1 MGFKWSKARRVRL
14 AHATGLSTTFL
25 GLALLSAALSGCA
38 GTAPAEPS
46 GTPTQQT
53 DPTATPSPTAAAFPI
68 PDDIAGSFREI
79 ADASCSKAS
88 AEGVT
93 EIAEDG
99 SGRLILVP
107 KEDAYQDF
115 SAVSVGMSG
124 VGELIWSTEEF
135 YACNA
140 SIGFSYSDES
150 NSEYGL
156 IEFDPSDGSYTVTV
170 GEGKDAFIAEYTV
183 RDGLIR
189 TGSSTSDGETTVL
202 TIEYGMPA
210 EADIDILRSA
220 VDTFLAEEG

>member
-1 MGFKWSKARRVRL
+1 MITRFGASV
-14 AHATGLSTTFL
+14 
-25 GLALLSAALSGCA
+25 LLLAALSGCA
-38 GTAPAEPS
+38 GTVPTEPT
-46 GTPTQQT
+46 GIPTQQP
-53 DPTATPSPTAAAFPI
+53 DPSVTTSPTVTAIPI

-79 ADASCSKAS
+79 ADASCATAS

-93 EIAEDG
+93 EIATGG

-115 SAVSVGMSG
+115 SAVSVGASG

-150 NSEYGL
+150 NSDYGL
-156 IEFDPSDGSYTVTV
+156 IEFDESDGSYTVTV
-170 GEGKDAFIAEYTV
+170 GEGKDSFVAEYTV

-189 TGSSTSDGETTVL
+189 SGSSTNDGETTVL
-202 TIEYGMPA
+202 TVEYGMPS
-210 EADIDILRSA
+210 EADIAILRAA
-220 VDTFLAEEG
+220 VDAFLAEEG

>member
-1 MGFKWSKARRVRL
+1 MGLVKIGVTVGAV
-14 AHATGLSTTFL
+14 T
-25 GLALLSAALSGCA
+25 LLVTGCA
-38 GTAPAEPS
+38 GTVPAEPS

-53 DPTATPSPTAAAFPI
+53 DPTATTSPTATAAAVPI
-68 PDDIAGSFREI
+68 PDDVEAAFREI
-79 ADASCSKAS
+79 ADASCAKAS

-93 EIAEDG
+93 EIAADE

-124 VGELIWSTEEF
+124 VGELVWSTEEF

-156 IEFDPSDGSYTVTV
+156 IEFDPSEGSYTVTV
-170 GEGKDAFIAEYTV
+170 GEGKDAFIAEYSV
-183 RDGLIR
+183 SEGLIR
-189 TGSSTSDGETTVL
+189 SGASTSGGTTVL
-202 TIEYGMPA
+202 LTVNYGMPS
-210 EADIDILRSA
+210 ETDIEILRA
-220 VDTFLAEEG
+220 TVDAFLAEEG

>member
-1 MGFKWSKARRVRL
+1 MRL
-14 AHATGLSTTFL
+14 LKTWC
-25 GLALLSAALSGCA
+25 AAIAVAVVLTGCA
-38 GTAPAEPS
+38 GAPSPT
-46 GTPTQQT
+46 TPPIDSSQ
-53 DPTATPSPTAAAFPI
+53 PTATPSPTAAAFPI
-68 PDDIAGSFREI
+68 PDDIAGSFREV
-79 ADASCSKAS
+79 ADASCAKAS

-93 EIAEDG
+93 EIAADG

-107 KEDAYQDF
+107 KENAYQDF

-150 NSEYGL
+150 NSDYGL

-183 RDGLIR
+183 SGGLIR

-220 VDTFLAEEG
+220 VDTFLADEG

>member
-1 MGFKWSKARRVRL
+1 MGIVKIVV
-14 AHATGLSTTFL
+14 TF
-25 GLALLSAALSGCA
+25 GAVALLVTGCA
-38 GTAPAEPS
+38 SSPS
-46 GTPTQQT
+46 PTSPPTSPTQ
-53 DPTATPSPTAAAFPI
+53 PTATPSPTATALPI
-68 PDDIAGSFREI
+68 PNDIAGSFREV
-79 ADASCSKAS
+79 ADASCAKAS

-93 EIAEDG
+93 EIAADG

-115 SAVSVGMSG
+115 SAVSVGASG
-124 VGELIWSTEEF
+124 VGDLIWSTEEF

-170 GEGKDAFIAEYTV
+170 GEGTDAFIAEYTV
-183 RDGLIR
+183 SDGLIR
-189 TGSSTSDGETTVL
+189 SGASTSDGKTTILSVN
-202 TIEYGMPA
+202 YGMPA
-210 EADIDILRSA
+210 EADIEILRAA